1 LTLSNSLVRGLIDC
15 IYSCKFIILSVSFSM
30 QWDAFAI
37 PELERFL
44 VVLNREEAE
53 YVEQIKVKYNLM
65 RVNIDR
71 QLGISTA
78 DKNKAR

>member
-1 LTLSNSLVRGLIDC
+1 
-15 IYSCKFIILSVSFSM
+15 M